1 MARLYEL
8 SVLPVTA
15 FLARALACLERPLFA
30 MAHDTDE
37 IAARRKRRTERAQDD
52 VLWCWKQR
60 GFW

>member
-1 MARLYEL
+1 MARIFGF
-8 SVLPVTA
+8 SVLPVTT
-15 FLARALACLERPLFA
+15 FFARVLACLERPLFA
-30 MAHDTDE
+30 MAHNTDE